1 MTKLMVIAYNNN
13 IKNINADAFLY
24 GIKGMSVNMPIY
36 YSIDELEIII
46 NNIKKEKKEVFIS
59 LNKNMHN
66 KDLDELENILNKL
79 SNLNIDGIFYYDVAV
94 LSLAKKLKIN
104 IPLVWSAEH
113 LTTNYSTINYWNKYG
128 VTYTNISCEITK
140 DEILDI
146 RKNTDSKLIATVFG
160 YLPMFVSKRHLV
172 DCYLEKFKIKDNSKQ
187 YYLEKNNEM
196 YPIVDDSL
204 GTNIYSSKILNGYSE
219 YLTFVDNNID
229 YVLLNSYLIDDEIFI
244 KIVDIFK
251 NKSTNGEEEISK
263 LLNNNVDKGFLYKE
277 TIYKVKK

>member
-1 MTKLMVIAYNNN
+1 
-13 IKNINADAFLY
+13 
-24 GIKGMSVNMPIY
+24 
-36 YSIDELEIII
+36 
-46 NNIKKEKKEVFIS
+46 
-59 LNKNMHN
+59 
-66 KDLDELENILNKL
+66 
-79 SNLNIDGIFYYDVAV
+79 
-94 LSLAKKLKIN
+94 
-104 IPLVWSAEH
+104 
-113 LTTNYSTINYWNKYG
+113 
-128 VTYTNISCEITK
+128 
-140 DEILDI
+140 
-146 RKNTDSKLIATVFG
+146 
-160 YLPMFVSKRHLV
+160 MFVSKRHLV

-204 GTNIYSSKILNGYSE
+204 GTNIYSSKILNGYYE